1 MESKISSKV
10 PKPQS
15 FLQSIVTLDD
25 MVAETVDFITSSEKT
40 TLDEVFRNIID
51 VPFLKDAIYEQLV
64 HPEDWFSF
72 H

>member
-1 MESKISSKV
+1 MESKSNSRIS
-10 PKPQS
+10 KPES

-25 MVAETVDFITSSEKT
+25 MVTETVDLIASSEKT